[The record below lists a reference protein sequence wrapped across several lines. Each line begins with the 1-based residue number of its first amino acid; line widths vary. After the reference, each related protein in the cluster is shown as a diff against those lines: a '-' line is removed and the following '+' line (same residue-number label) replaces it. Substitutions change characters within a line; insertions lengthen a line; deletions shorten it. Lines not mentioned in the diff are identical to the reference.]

1 MNAFMVWSQIERR
14 KIIEIQPDIHNAEI
28 SKNLG
33 KKWKK
38 LTEEERQPFV
48 QEAERLRLLH
58 MQEYPDYKYRPRK
71 KNRAPQQ
78 NPQSTIDEAYNTKR
92 DDPLRGT
99 SWCSRV
105 KFTTSMGRVDV
116 DHSRLKNRLTIDS
129 KFKAGL
135 RQTGQFT
142 TVANNASP
150 DSPVNVPSPSN
161 AKVPSSPCSSDLP
174 SSPESQSL
182 YDESVHRG
190 FALENVEYQNGQ
202 FETSTPVKSESAPHS
217 PVSYTEL
224 QPHKSTEPHS
234 FPVWSELDSLTDL
247 LQAAPQTSAHAML
260 PELSVEDFTDLATGE
275 LGSSCFDTTQS
286 STSHSPST
294 TSSSLEDVQIQL
306 YYPPPHQQE
315 QVLVVEEPYA
325 EQHHQQQQQQHQQ
338 PLDEYYLDQHDQ
350 QQQQQHSN
358 QYQHFQFNPNEV
370 SSLLSEF
377 EAKHDPWLNGSFTNM
392 NNNNNNSIY

>member
-1 MNAFMVWSQIERR
+1 MERYNNNNFSPFLFQTKKHPANHIKRPMNAFMVWSQIERR

-38 LTEEERQPFV
+38 LSEEERQPFV

-78 NPQSTIDEAYNTKR
+78 NPQGTIDEAYNSKR

-99 SWCSRV
+99 SWTSRV
-105 KFTTSMGRVDV
+105 KLTTSIGRVDV

-150 DSPVNVPSPSN
+150 GSPFNAPSPSN

-182 YDESVHRG
+182 YDESVHHG
-190 FALENVEYQNGQ
+190 FAQNVEYHNGQ
-202 FETSTPVKSESAPHS
+202 FETSTPVKDESGSHS
-217 PVSYTEL
+217 PVSYIEL
-224 QPHKSTEPHS
+224 QPLKSNETLS
-234 FPVWSELDSLTDL
+234 STMSTTWNDLDNLTDL
-247 LQAAPQTSAHAML
+247 LQMAPQTSAHAML
-260 PELSVEDFTDLATGE
+260 PELSVEDFTELATSSD
-275 LGSSCFDTTQS
+275 LGSTGFEL
-286 STSHSPST
+286 
-294 TSSSLEDVQIQL
+294 SLI
-306 YYPPPHQQE
+306 H
-315 QVLVVEEPYA
+315 
-325 EQHHQQQQQQHQQ
+325 
-338 PLDEYYLDQHDQ
+338 
-350 QQQQQHSN
+350 
-358 QYQHFQFNPNEV
+358 
-370 SSLLSEF
+370 
-377 EAKHDPWLNGSFTNM
+377 
-392 NNNNNNSIY
+392 I